1 MSAIVKFIL
10 ILPNAEYLFN
20 KLVNKQVNFFTT
32 QYIGTRISYN
42 IKWYFLISVLTI
54 KLLILCD

>member
-32 QYIGTRISYN
+32 QYIGTRKSYN
-42 IKWYFLISVLTI
+42 IKWYVLI
-54 KLLILCD
+54 